1 MKTAIYAF
9 ISASAIALVASGCTG
24 SPPAQA
30 SSEFDVNDQPAVMQD
45 AESAPVE
52 QTAGG
57 GFGGGRG
64 GPLVMRED
72 VQAEL
77 GLSEEQIVE
86 IAGLMRESEG
96 QEPGDGASSWED
108 VMDDGQR
115 ARYRELSLQRAG
127 LRALVWD
134 DVADELGLSDDQIT
148 AIEDALEAGRPQ
160 RGEGGFDRDAFI
172 KLRDEMN
179 EKIMDVLTDAQ
190 KAKWEQMLG
199 ETFEFQRQRRG
210 AGAAGNM
217 TPL

>member
-1 MKTAIYAF
+1 
-9 ISASAIALVASGCTG
+9 
-24 SPPAQA
+24 
-30 SSEFDVNDQPAVMQD
+30 
-45 AESAPVE
+45 
-52 QTAGG
+52 
-57 GFGGGRG
+57 
-64 GPLVMRED
+64 MRED

-127 LRALVWD
+127 LRALVQD
-134 DVADELGLSDDQIT
+134 DVAEELGLSDDQIT
-148 AIEDALEAGRPQ
+148 AIEDAIEAGRPQ

-172 KLRDEMN
+172 KLRNEMN

-190 KAKWEQMLG
+190 KAKWEEMLG
-199 ETFEFQRQRRG
+199 EKFEFQQQRR
-210 AGAAGNM
+210 GAAGNM